1 VRSRAI
7 VKRAGLV
14 LAIAIAVSI
23 LLAGSAIVRAQPADT
38 ESRSDLQQL
47 RDEVR
52 SLRTTLDRVR
62 GQAQSAQ
69 RDLEATRLELQ
80 ILERELEVAEQAQAQ
95 LERQASEAAGRIG
108 VLDAGIT
115 KQKKLLGDRLAA
127 LYRLGSLSYLR
138 MLVMIEGEQKP
149 TEAISMLSYLVSRD
163 SREIDRFRA
172 MQKELAAEHAAIDER
187 ARRIAALKATGD
199 AKRRGIAARRAEQER
214 QLAAL
219 RQQEG
224 RSELRLADLEERAQ
238 RLERLLGILY
248 ERKSADPSQAS
259 KVTEFR
265 GALQWPAKG
274 EVLEGFG
281 RVRSQKFATY
291 TVNNGIKIAAK
302 PGNPVQA
309 IFYGKVIYSQ
319 WFKGY
324 GNLVVVDHGE
334 RIYSLYG
341 NTRGAVVA
349 VGNKV
354 TPGQVITSVA
364 EGEDG
369 SGYLYFEVREDNK
382 PTDPRRW
389 LR

>member
-1 VRSRAI
+1 M
-7 VKRAGLV
+7 V
-14 LAIAIAVSI
+14 LAVAIAVSI
-23 LLAGSAIVRAQPADT
+23 LPPGPRVGLAQST
-38 ESRSDLQQL
+38 ESDPQGDLRQL

-52 SLRTTLDRVR
+52 SLRSTLDRVR

-80 ILERELEVAEQAQAQ
+80 ILERELAVAEEAQVQ
-95 LERQASEAAGRIG
+95 LERQASDASVRIEA
-108 VLDAGIT
+108 LNAGIT
-115 KQKKLLGDRLAA
+115 KQKKVLGDRLAA

-138 MLVMIEGEQKP
+138 MLVMIEGEQNP
-149 TEAISMLSYLVSRD
+149 AEAISMLSYLVSRD
-163 SREIDRFRA
+163 SREIDRFRS
-172 MQKELAAEHAAIDER
+172 MQRELAAEHAALDER
-187 ARRIAALKATGD
+187 ARRIAALKSTGD
-199 AKRRGIAARRAEQER
+199 QKRRAIAARRAEQER

-219 RQQEG
+219 KKQEG
-224 RSELRLADLEERAQ
+224 RSEVRLADLEERAQ

-248 ERKSADPSQAS
+248 GRGESGPAQAA

-265 GALQWPAKG
+265 GALQWPARG
-274 EVLEGFG
+274 EVIEGFG

-302 PGNPVQA
+302 PGSPVQA
-309 IFYGKVIYSQ
+309 IFYGKVIYAQ

-349 VGNKV
+349 LGNKV

>member
-1 VRSRAI
+1 M
-7 VKRAGLV
+7 KRAGTV
-14 LAIAIAVSI
+14 LAIAIALSI
-23 LLAGSAIVRAQPADT
+23 LFAGTETGFAQPA
-38 ESRSDLQQL
+38 ESESQQDLQQL
-47 RDEVR
+47 RNEVR
-52 SLRTTLDRVR
+52 SLRATLDRVR
-62 GQAQSAQ
+62 GQAQSAE

-80 ILERELEVAEQAQAQ
+80 ILERELAVAQEAQTELEQ
-95 LERQASEAAGRIG
+95 QASAAEARIAS
-108 VLDAGIT
+108 LDAGIA
-115 KQKKLLGDRLAA
+115 KQKQLLADRLAA

-138 MLVMIEGEQKP
+138 MLVMMEGEQNP
-149 TEAISMLSYLVSRD
+149 AEAISMLSYLVSRD

-172 MQKELAAEHAAIDER
+172 MQRELAAEHAALDER
-187 ARRIAALKATGD
+187 VRRIAALKETAD
-199 AKRRGIAARRAEQER
+199 QKRQAIASRKAEQEK

-219 RQQEG
+219 RKQEG

-248 ERKSADPSQAS
+248 GRKESGPVQTA

-265 GALQWPAKG
+265 GALQWPIKG

-291 TVNNGIKIAAK
+291 TVNNGIKIAADA
-302 PGNPVQA
+302 GSPVRS

-324 GNLVVVDHGE
+324 GNLVVIDHGE

>member
-1 VRSRAI
+1 

-23 LLAGSAIVRAQPADT
+23 LLAGSGIVRAQTADT
-38 ESRSDLQQL
+38 ESTSDLQQL

-95 LERQASEAAGRIG
+95 LERQASEAAGRIA

-138 MLVMIEGEQKP
+138 MLVMIEGEQNP

-187 ARRIAALKATGD
+187 ARRITALKATGD

-248 ERKSADPSQAS
+248 ERKNSDSSQAS

>member
-1 VRSRAI
+1 V
-7 VKRAGLV
+7 V

-23 LLAGSAIVRAQPADT
+23 LAAGSYSSFAQPAD
-38 ESRSDLQQL
+38 SDPQSDLRQL
-47 RDEVR
+47 REEVR
-52 SLRTTLDRVR
+52 TLRSTLANVR

-80 ILERELEVAEQAQAQ
+80 ILERELEVAQEAQAQ
-95 LERQASEAAGRIG
+95 LERQAGEASARVGALNADI
-108 VLDAGIT
+108 A
-115 KQKKLLGDRLAA
+115 KQKKLLADRLAA

-138 MLVMIEGEQKP
+138 MLVMIEGEQNP
-149 TEAISMLSYLVSRD
+149 AEAISMLSYLVSRD
-163 SREIDRFRA
+163 SREIDRFRS
-172 MQKELAAEHAAIDER
+172 MQRQLAAEHAALEDR
-187 ARRIAALKATGD
+187 ARKIAALKATGD
-199 AKRRGIAARRAEQER
+199 QKRRAIATRRAEQER

-219 RQQEG
+219 RKQEG

-238 RLERLLGILY
+238 RLERLFGILY
-248 ERKSADPSQAS
+248 DRKDSGPAQAA
-259 KVTEFR
+259 KVSEFR

-291 TVNNGIKIAAK
+291 TVNNGIKIAAQ
-302 PGNPVQA
+302 PGAPVQA